1 MRSPAPSSASCAAG
15 CRSALAVT
23 VLAPQTLPRTAYKT
37 ALLHVRGP
45 SAAQGSP

>member
-1 MRSPAPSSASCAAG
+1 MRSPAPSSASCGRLQIRA
-15 CRSALAVT
+15 AVT
-23 VLAPQTLPRTAYKT
+23 VLAPQTLTRTAYKT